1 MAPQPLP
8 PEPESVF
15 WRLKLPKE
23 TQDYVPRILALS
35 RIVADPKAY
44 GLQISPIGNQP
55 FLFRVDVTPESKVPD
70 LLAASG
76 MPADEFFRF
85 NPGFKPGVE
94 PPPRAYNLLLP
105 LEQAQSLAASMPGA
119 RVVAANRYTVRKGE
133 TLASIAK
140 RHGVPS
146 QALAQWNSL
155 SVDSVLKAG
164 QKLIVYPAS

>member
-1 MAPQPLP
+1 
-8 PEPESVF
+8 
-15 WRLKLPKE
+15 
-23 TQDYVPRILALS
+23 
-35 RIVADPKAY
+35 
-44 GLQISPIGNQP
+44 
-55 FLFRVDVTPESKVPD
+55 
-70 LLAASG
+70 
-76 MPADEFFRF
+76 
-85 NPGFKPGVE
+85 
-94 PPPRAYNLLLP
+94 LP
-105 LEQAQSLAASMPGA
+105 LEQAQSLATNTPGA